1 MSEKY
6 YEILENL
13 IQAGFTKAQSEAY
26 IAREMPWLL
35 DDNVKNFA
43 CHNRKV
49 LKFYS
54 SKYGEIYE
62 FCK

>member
-6 YEILENL
+6 YEIMENL
-13 IQAGFTKAQSEAY
+13 IQAGFTKAESEAY

-43 CHNRKV
+43 CYNRKI
-49 LKFYS
+49 LKLHS
-54 SKYGEIYE
+54 SENRKIY
-62 FCK
+62 